1 MLDLSHNEL
10 HSTEGL
16 EAMQLLSCLNM
27 SHNRIRSFS
36 ALDSLRHLKQL
47 RVLDVSHNLIGEHSV
62 DTTRFLC
69 PSPLSNCYWTQDE
82 AGRRMPCLVTKYWDA
97 YFVLRDMNLK
107 QLDIAGNVIA
117 GDEFSSFV
125 PQLLPKLKVANLEDE
140 DSCFPCP
147 KSFRA
152 SLHLLLSISNHS
164 LTQKQS
170 ILHSEYLR
178 FGNGLVKSIEASA
191 SPRWIS
197 RGNGVRLSFL
207 RPEASSSLSVINKSC
222 TWRAN
227 SLGQEIQAEL
237 CDENEEEDLCPVECV
252 TEFKTDDELLR
263 VLEKAK
269 ENNSLVV
276 VDFYRPSCGS
286 CKYIEQGFSKLCK
299 QSGDQEAPVIFL
311 KHNVIDEYDEQSE
324 VAERLRIKSVPLFHF
339 YKNGVLLEAFATR
352 DKERI
357 DASIAKY
364 TSSESS
370 STSD

>member
-1 MLDLSHNEL
+1 M
-10 HSTEGL
+10 
-16 EAMQLLSCLNM
+16 
-27 SHNRIRSFS
+27 
-36 ALDSLRHLKQL
+36 
-47 RVLDVSHNLIGEHSV
+47 
-62 DTTRFLC
+62 
-69 PSPLSNCYWTQDE
+69 
-82 AGRRMPCLVTKYWDA
+82 
-97 YFVLRDMNLK
+97 
-107 QLDIAGNVIA
+107 
-117 GDEFSSFV
+117 
-125 PQLLPKLKVANLEDE
+125 
-140 DSCFPCP
+140 
-147 KSFRA
+147 
-152 SLHLLLSISNHS
+152 
-164 LTQKQS
+164 QKQS

-178 FGNGLVKSIEASA
+178 FGNGLVKLIEASA
-191 SPRWIS
+191 FPRWIS

-207 RPEASSSLSVINKSC
+207 RAEASSSMSVINKSC
-222 TWRAN
+222 TWRAS
-227 SLGQEIQAEL
+227 SLDQEIQAEL
-237 CDENEEEDLCPVECV
+237 SDENEEEDLCPVECV
-252 TEFKTDDELLR
+252 TEFKTDDELVR

-364 TSSESS
+364 TSSEPS